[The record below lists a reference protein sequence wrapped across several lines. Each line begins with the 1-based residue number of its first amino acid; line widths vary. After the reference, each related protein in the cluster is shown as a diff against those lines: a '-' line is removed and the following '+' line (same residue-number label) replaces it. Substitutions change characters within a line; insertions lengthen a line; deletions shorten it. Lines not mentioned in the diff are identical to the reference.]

1 MIIIIMGEHFVPP
14 YTTGGQKTISK
25 TQFFPSTVDSRNQT
39 QVIRFVWHLAGQ
51 VNMVL
56 MRKPDIQETKNNS
69 VPMHDKGQGRI
80 TLSADSPQV
89 TGNSLL
95 YTVSDLIV
103 ELVVL

>member
-1 MIIIIMGEHFVPP
+1 MGEHFVPQ

-51 VNMVL
+51 VNKVL

-69 VPMHDKGQGRI
+69 ILMHNKGQGRI
-80 TLSADSPQV
+80 ISSYTLCL
-89 TGNSLL
+89 T
-95 YTVSDLIV
+95 
-103 ELVVL
+103 